1 MLWKLLT
8 LGLGLALA
16 AAFAAAPQTLRLW
29 QERVFD
35 QIVSAPAGQGVV
47 VIDIG
52 ALDETGQPWD
62 RLATARLVDKLKAT
76 SPRVIGFDML
86 FAGACEGPAAQALA
100 SALQGTPALLGFLMS
115 AQPSPAMPPSQLAL
129 SGSVSLW
136 SAPGADAPC
145 PGLGGSDLAA
155 MALTGDAV
163 ALVRRV
169 PVGVAVAGQAYP
181 GLAVAVAAKAK
192 GGMAL
197 AAPGW
202 VRLGQG
208 ALLPTE
214 GGDLRVPTSVPD
226 TWPDRT
232 VSARDVLAGTAGVSE
247 QAVILIGS
255 SLPQRGGLRP
265 TAASPVTPSV
275 QIMADAVTALLAGDV
290 PARPGWAAAVEAAF
304 VALTGAAGLW
314 LVLRISPSRAA
325 LFVGALSLLW
335 AASAAAAVRF
345 SGVLI
350 DPVLPA
356 VAVALVMLVCV
367 TGRAADAARAERVLR
382 ARMGQLLPPA
392 LVTRIAAQPHL
403 MRLEG
408 DAREVTAF
416 FTDIEGFSV
425 ATAEMG
431 AREMVA
437 SLDAYFTLACGIVLR
452 HGGMIDK
459 LVGDSIHALFNAPLD
474 QPGHEAA
481 ALACAA
487 ETIAATEAFRAA
499 RGGFGRTRIGLE
511 CGPAVLGDVGFGTRI
526 DYTAH
531 GPAVNLAAR
540 LQEANKLFGTQI
552 CIGPSLAARLD
563 GLTPLGETEIRSF
576 GLIRLYTV
584 TA

>member
-1 MLWKLLT
+1 MLWKLAT
-8 LGLGLALA
+8 LCLALMLA
-16 AAFAAAPQTLRLW
+16 LLFALAPPVLQGW
-29 QERVFD
+29 QDRVFD
-35 QIVSAPAGQGVV
+35 QILTTPPAKGVIV
-47 VIDIG
+47 VDIG
-52 ALDETGQPWD
+52 AFDEKDQPWD
-62 RLATARLVDKLKAT
+62 RLATARLVEKLRAYAPK
-76 SPRVIGFDML
+76 VIGFDML
-86 FAGACEGPAAQALA
+86 FSGACDGPAAEALA
-100 SALQGTPALLGFLMS
+100 WALQGTPVVMGFLLS
-115 AQPSPAMPPSQLAL
+115 DQPSPPMPPSQLAL
-129 SGSVSLW
+129 AGQVPLW
-136 SAPGADAPC
+136 SAPGAEAPC
-145 PGLGGSDLAA
+145 QRFGGSDLAA
-155 MALTGDAV
+155 MVLMGDAD
-163 ALVRRV
+163 AMVRRV
-169 PVGVAVAGQAYP
+169 PVGVAVAGRAYP
-181 GLAVAVAAKAK
+181 GLAVAIAAKAD

-197 AAPGW
+197 ATPIGL
-202 VRLGQG
+202 RLGKG
-208 ALLPTE
+208 PLLPT
-214 GGDLRVPTSVPD
+214 GNGNLRIRFSAPADWAGRTIQARDMLAGAVRVPKD
-226 TWPDRT
+226 
-232 VSARDVLAGTAGVSE
+232 
-247 QAVILIGS
+247 AVILVGS

-265 TAASPVTPSV
+265 TPASPVTPSV
-275 QIMADAVTALLAGDV
+275 QIMADAVIALQTGDV
-290 PARPGWAAAVEAAF
+290 PQRPGWAALAEAAF
-304 VALTGAAGLW
+304 VAVTGLLGLA
-314 LVLRISPSRAA
+314 LLRVSPSRAA
-325 LFVGALSLLW
+325 LVIGFVLILW
-335 AASAAAAVRF
+335 AGGAVAAVR
-345 SGVLI
+345 SGGLLI
-350 DPVLPA
+350 DPLLPAGA
-356 VAVALVMLVCV
+356 VAVAMLLAV

-431 AREMVA
+431 ARDMVA
-437 SLDAYFTLACGIVLR
+437 ALDAYFTLTCGIVLR

-487 ETIAATEAFRAA
+487 EIIAATERFRAE

-552 CIGPSLAARLD
+552 CIGPTLAARLD

-576 GLIRLYTV
+576 GMVQLYTV
-584 TA
+584 TV